1 MRVATVLLVWV
12 VGLVPALVRADLKVG
27 AYAPD
32 LEAKAWLN
40 TDGKTL
46 SLTELRGMV
55 VGLFF
60 FGPDNGKEAMP
71 VMTRING
78 SVEGQTAG
86 VYAVGLADADQKA
99 MEEAVKKEKFSLPLG
114 VEARK
119 SFDDFDIKSGPRLV
133 LLDPA
138 GKVAWVGWPNEKG
151 DKGIDRIV
159 DQLGKVL
166 TDTPPKR
173 THPELVAK
181 VEAYLKESRLALR
194 GERIREAYEAAD
206 KADGTALRGDP
217 LKKRCQDM
225 LDLIEA
231 LGRDRLAS
239 ADRAVEQ
246 QKYDEA
252 VALLLELR
260 REFQGIEASSVA
272 RRKIESLR
280 KKNADIAKIF
290 EQQESGGR
298 AETILAAALDDVRDR
313 RFGVAYEKLEEIVS
327 EYGATETAKKAQTVL
342 DRMKKN
348 DALMVHVR
356 DHKAAAPCRTLLF
369 EARSF
374 QNAGQTQ
381 KAREL
386 LREIIEK
393 YPDTTFAEEARRRLA
408 QLP

>member
-1 MRVATVLLVWV
+1 MRVARVVLVLVA
-12 VGLVPALVRADLKVG
+12 GLVPAVARADIKVG

-40 TDGKTL
+40 TDGKTM

-78 SVEGQTAG
+78 SVDGQTAG
-86 VYAVGLADADQKA
+86 VYVVGLAEADQKTMA
-99 MEEAVKKEKFSLPLG
+99 EAAEKERFSLPLG
-114 VEARK
+114 VDARK

-138 GKVAWVGWPNEKG
+138 GKVTWVGWPTEKG
-151 DKGIDRIV
+151 DKGIDRIT

-181 VEAYLKESRLALR
+181 VEAYLKQARQALR
-194 GERIREAYEAAD
+194 SDRIREAHEAAD
-206 KADGTALRGDP
+206 KADDTALRGDP

-225 LDLIEA
+225 LDLIDA

-246 QKYDEA
+246 QKYDDA

-260 REFQGIEASSVA
+260 REFQGIEAATLA
-272 RRKIESLR
+272 RRKIETLR
-280 KKNADIAKIF
+280 KKNAEVAKIF
-290 EQQESGGR
+290 EQQESAGR
-298 AETILAAALDDVRDR
+298 AETILAAALDDVRER
-313 RFGVAYEKLEEIVS
+313 KFGVACEKLEEIVND
-327 EYGATETAKKAQTVL
+327 YGATETAKKAQTVL

-348 DALMVHVR
+348 DALMLHVR
-356 DHKAAAPCRTLLF
+356 DHQAAPACRTLLF
-369 EARSF
+369 EAGSF
-374 QNAGQTQ
+374 QHVGQLQ

-408 QLP
+408 QLR